1 MGIPVVATNWS
12 GSTEFLTEENA
23 FLIPIEDELVTV
35 GSGAFRDHKWAQPS
49 QASLRAILRQ
59 IHEDHDAAAEVGK
72 RGQMLM
78 RSRYSPKRM
87 AQEVKRHLQRIGAKL
102 EDQQKEEL

>member
-1 MGIPVVATNWS
+1 MTTM
-12 GSTEFLTEENA
+12 GSTK
-23 FLIPIEDELVTV
+23 PSLVACH
-35 GSGAFRDHKWAQPS
+35 S
-49 QASLRAILRQ
+49 ASDSRIR
-59 IHEDHDAAAEVGK
+59 AAAEVGK